1 MMFDMDKLYHLQ
13 WSELGWTLVSF
24 SLVKYT
30 MANRVFSYLKIMNHC
45 QHNSRLNSASDI
57 SRTME
62 GIMSDC
68 LKDGYLNI

>member
-13 WSELGWTLVSF
+13 WSKLDWTLVSF
-24 SLVKYT
+24 SLVKYS
-30 MANRVFSYLKIMNHC
+30 MANRVFSYLKITNHPR
-45 QHNSRLNSASDI
+45 HNPRLNSASDV

-68 LKDGYLNI
+68 LKDGYLNF